1 MDNPSKIVMTDRKRK
16 IGLIITVLAI
26 LIISGIVWYTLPP
39 ITVKLPTL
47 PLTLTDD
54 FGRNV
59 VIPEIPER
67 IVSLSPSNTEILF
80 ALGLGPKVIGVTKFC
95 DYPPEVLQRVKEGD
109 IAVIGGFVDPS
120 IERIVALNPDLVL
133 VATRLQ
139 EKVVNEL
146 EKMGLT
152 VLALDPH
159 NVGQI
164 LADIKLVGKACGKS
178 EEAEKLANEMKQVI
192 DFIFSKTKNVPNR
205 PRVYYEVWYE
215 PLYTIGPG
223 TWQNELIE
231 IAGGV
236 NIFADAKQAY
246 PIVSSEAVIQRDPEI
261 IIVPVG
267 YMGGVK
273 KEDFEKRP
281 GWSAVS
287 AVENDRIHEID
298 ENLVIR
304 PGPRI
309 VRGLE
314 RLAGFI
320 HPEIFG
326 ASSAYSQ
333 EGLLITCY
341 AIHEF
346 SAKPC
351 TISDRMNVMVMGIH
365 EVCASKRGVSP

>member
-1 MDNPSKIVMTDRKRK
+1 MDNPSRCSMIDHKKK
-16 IGLIITVLAI
+16 IGLITAVAVI
-26 LIISGIVWYTLPP
+26 LIILGIVGYTLHPV
-39 ITVKLPTL
+39 TVILPTP

-54 FGRNV
+54 FGRTV
-59 VIPEIPER
+59 TIPKIPER

-80 ALGLGPKVIGVTKFC
+80 ALGLGPKVVGVTKFC
-95 DYPPEVLQRVKEGD
+95 DYPPEVLQRVKDGD

-133 VATRLQ
+133 AATRLQ
-139 EKVVNEL
+139 ENVVNEL
-146 EKMGLT
+146 EKMGLK
-152 VLALDPH
+152 VIALDPH
-159 NVGQI
+159 NLSQI

-178 EEAEKLANEMKQVI
+178 EEAEKLANEMKRVI

-231 IAGGV
+231 MAGGV

-261 IIVPVG
+261 IIVSIG

-281 GWSAVS
+281 GWGAISAVK
-287 AVENDRIHEID
+287 NNRIYEID
-298 ENLVIR
+298 ENLVVR

-309 VRGLE
+309 VQGLE
-314 RLAGFI
+314 QLAKFI

-326 ASSAYSQ
+326 TN
-333 EGLLITCY
+333 L
-341 AIHEF
+341 EF
-346 SAKPC
+346 HKMK
-351 TISDRMNVMVMGIH
+351 IY
-365 EVCASKRGVSP
+365 